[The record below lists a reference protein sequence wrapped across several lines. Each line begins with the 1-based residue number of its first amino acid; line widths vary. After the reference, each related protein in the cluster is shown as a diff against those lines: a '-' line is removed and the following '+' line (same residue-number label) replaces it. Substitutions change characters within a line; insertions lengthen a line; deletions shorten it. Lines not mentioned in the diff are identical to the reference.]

1 MENKRTIPY
10 DIIDWVTLAH
20 EFLFVVDVDMV
31 CDCV

>member
-10 DIIDWVTLAH
+10 GIIDCVTLAH
-20 EFLFVVDVDMV
+20 EFLFVVDMA